1 MEKEP
6 YKVAK
11 ELLEKYEPT
20 HPTLSRTVTP
30 QDNDNSSG
38 EGTEREERG
47 REGGGRDGGA
57 WDIIVSMIT
66 DYDNSRVG

>member
-38 EGTEREERG
+38 EGTERG
-47 REGGGRDGGA
+47 KREGGRNGGA
-57 WDIIVSMIT
+57 CGIIISMIT

>member
-20 HPTLSRTVTP
+20 HPTLSRTMTP

-38 EGTEREERG
+38 KGTERGKR
-47 REGGGRDGGA
+47 REGGREE
-57 WDIIVSMIT
+57 WRSLR
-66 DYDNSRVG
+66 YHCFNDNRL